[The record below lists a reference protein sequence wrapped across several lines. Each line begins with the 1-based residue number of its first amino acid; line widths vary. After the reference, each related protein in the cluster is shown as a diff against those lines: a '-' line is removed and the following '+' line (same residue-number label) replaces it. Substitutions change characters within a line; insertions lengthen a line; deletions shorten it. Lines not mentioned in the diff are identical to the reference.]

1 MSKIYKK
8 TLSFDTVSGA
18 AFGGGGGG
26 GGRGSSSYYTKKKI
40 EDERKARVLQGSKD
54 RS

>member
-18 AFGGGGGG
+18 AFGGG